1 MPKRSP
7 KEYAREARAKTRT
20 AGHRLTTA
28 LLTEETLIY
37 WKDRSIESGA
47 PLPILL
53 GEVLTDA
60 IFKVTVIKPYAKPT
74 AELGVAVVEAIRTCQ
89 IPGHSHHKRLFMA
102 EMIRRVVEFSTDER
116 GPTFPEIAEID
127 SMNRTTVERHAKL
140 LIDIGVLRVVAR
152 RTNSSRPPK
161 TLEFC
166 DNPVGAIRR
175 VAATDT
181 QAEFEMA

>member
-7 KEYAREARAKTRT
+7 KEYAREARAKTRA

-74 AELGVAVVEAIRTCQ
+74 AELGVAVVE
-89 IPGHSHHKRLFMA
+89 
-102 EMIRRVVEFSTDER
+102 FSTDER
-116 GPTFPEIAEID
+116 GPTFSEIAEID

-166 DNPVGAIRR
+166 DNPVDAIRR